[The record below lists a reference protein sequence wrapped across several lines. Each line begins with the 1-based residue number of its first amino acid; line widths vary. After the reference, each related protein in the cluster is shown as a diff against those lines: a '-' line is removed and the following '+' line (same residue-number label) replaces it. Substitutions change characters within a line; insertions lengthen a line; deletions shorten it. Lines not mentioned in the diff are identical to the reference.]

1 MSLNWNGTERING
14 DGFSQPLAH
23 LFHSVTKENV
33 VPPLSDDIQ
42 LSVPEYKE
50 KLYELIQQYKSS
62 SKKVT
67 QQPPQPGGKK

>member
-1 MSLNWNGTERING
+1 MARKTTKTDSRN
-14 DGFSQPLAH
+14 PL
-23 LFHSVTKENV
+23 LIFFNSVTKENV

-67 QQPPQPGGKK
+67 QQPPQQPHPGGKK